1 MYQLPDYQNNPN
13 TRFLAMFPKIAGEEY
28 NFLIPFL
35 SRLNEQ
41 QAKDFLRI
49 YSESRLDNQTYTLLA
64 ALGFVFTHGFHRFYI
79 GDWVMGLVHMFTCGL
94 FWVGTIY
101 DLATGKD
108 KIIQINLEKARKAYS
123 NFGNP
128 YEVY

>member
-1 MYQLPDYQNNPN
+1 MHQLPDYQNNPN

-28 NFLIPFL
+28 NFIIPFL
-35 SRLNEQ
+35 SRLTEQ
-41 QAKDFLRI
+41 QAKDFLRM
-49 YSESRLDNQTYTLLA
+49 YSEVRLDNQTYVLLA

-101 DLATGKD
+101 DMATGKD
-108 KIIQINLEKARKAYS
+108 KILQINLEKARKIYS